1 MLSSILAA
9 MLAAASPSSPDLA
22 AIQHLDDIFS
32 AKANAG
38 DAAGAAELYA
48 ADAEILPPNA
58 PLISGRAGIEK
69 YWAAAIAQVTDVHL
83 TAVDVKQLG
92 PSALRETGTYQM
104 QTKGPT
110 PQVLKGKYVVIWRQ
124 VGSQWKM
131 ATDIWN

>member
-1 MLSSILAA
+1 MLLSIIAA
-9 MLAAASPSSPDLA
+9 MLTAASPPSPDLA
-22 AIQHLDDIFS
+22 TIQHLDDIFS

-48 ADAEILPPNA
+48 LDAEILPPNA
-58 PLISGRAGIEK
+58 PSISGRAAIEK
-69 YWAAAIAQVTDVHL
+69 YWAAAIAQVTDVRL

-104 QTKGPT
+104 RTKGSA
-110 PQVLKGKYVVIWRQ
+110 PQLLKGKYVVIWRQ